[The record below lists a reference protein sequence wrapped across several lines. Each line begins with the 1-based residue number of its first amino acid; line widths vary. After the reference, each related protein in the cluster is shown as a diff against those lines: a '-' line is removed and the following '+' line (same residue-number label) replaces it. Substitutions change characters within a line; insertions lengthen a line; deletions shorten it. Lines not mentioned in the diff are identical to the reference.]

1 MTGPYGW
8 AAHQLTE
15 CLVQLGECED
25 VPAAVRTALD
35 LAAETFEAEAG
46 VVVREGSVV
55 ASRGFPA
62 SEPPPADW
70 GVSGAFVPG
79 LGELPWMHSPFDGG
93 WIALA
98 REGEAFGV

>member
-1 MTGPYGW
+1 M
-8 AAHQLTE
+8 
-15 CLVQLGECED
+15 
-25 VPAAVRTALD
+25 
-35 LAAETFEAEAG
+35 
-46 VVVREGSVV
+46 REGSVV

-79 LGELPWMHSPFDGG
+79 LGELPWVHSPFDGG